1 MKAKSIKG
9 NSPEEIQIALE
20 KSMVDDYK
28 PTLAFVFISIK
39 QDIAAVREL
48 LDQKNIRIFGATTGG
63 EFIDGD
69 IGAGI
74 IAILLMDMNPENF
87 RILLEDYSN
96 KDPEVITQTMA
107 QKAKEHFKNPS
118 FILSISLE
126 MVNSVGLGEPILR
139 AIESVTG
146 SDTIIWGGRAGDDF
160 LFNETVVFSNN
171 KSLKRGILLLVLDG
185 DKILVKGQAASGQ
198 KPVGTEKTITKMTG
212 NWIYELDNQPGTEM
226 VMKYLGLHLTEEET
240 KAFNPISYNIMFSLA
255 REKGDPIMRGVGAF
269 NWTEKSIFLLASI
282 NEGDKV
288 RFTLPPD
295 FEIVEEVISNAE
307 KMKQDEMAFADALL
321 MFSCIGRLGQFGPL
335 VGDEIEG
342 IRKVFNVPM
351 AGFFTYGEFGR
362 TNNGNNEFHNNT
374 CCWVAIKEK

>member
-9 NSPEEIQIALE
+9 KSTEEIQAALQQ
-20 KSMVDDYK
+20 SLADGFK

-39 QDIAAVREL
+39 QDWETVSQII
-48 LDQKNIRIFGATTGG
+48 DQKGIKIFGATTSG

-69 IGAGI
+69 IGAGT
-74 IAILLMDMNPENF
+74 IAILLTDMNPASF
-87 RILLEDYSN
+87 VVMLEDYSD
-96 KDPEVITQTMA
+96 KDPQILAQTMA
-107 QKAKEHFKNPS
+107 RKAKEQFKNPS
-118 FILSISLE
+118 FILSVSIE
-126 MVNSVGLGEPILR
+126 MANSVAMGEPILR
-139 AIESVTG
+139 TIESVTG

-160 LFNETVVFSNN
+160 LFDETVVFTNN
-171 KSLKRGILLLVLDG
+171 LSLKRGILLLVLDS

-198 KPVGTEKTITKMTG
+198 KPVGTEKTITKIID
-212 NWIYELDNQPGTEM
+212 NWIFELDNQPATEM

-240 KAFNPISYNIMFSLA
+240 EAFNPINYNIMFSLS
-255 REKGDPIMRGVGAF
+255 REKGEPILRSVGAF
-269 NWTEKSIFLLASI
+269 NWKDKSIFILASI

-307 KMKQDEMAFADALL
+307 KMKQDEMPLPEALL

-342 IRKVFNVPM
+342 IRNVFKVPM

-362 TNNGNNEFHNNT
+362 TTLGKNEFHNST
-374 CCWVAIKEK
+374 CCWVVLKEK

>member
-9 NSPEEIQIALE
+9 KSTEEIKTALLQ
-20 KSMVDDYK
+20 SMADGFE
-28 PTLAFVFISIK
+28 PTLAVVFISIK
-39 QDIAAVREL
+39 QDIEAVSNL
-48 LDQKNIRIFGATTGG
+48 LDQHGIRIFGATTGG
-63 EFIDGD
+63 EFIDGN
-69 IGAGI
+69 IGTGT
-74 IAILLMDMNPENF
+74 IAILLADMNTSNF
-87 RILLEDYSN
+87 VVMLEDYSDQ
-96 KDPEVITQTMA
+96 DPQIQAQTMA
-107 QKAKEHFKNPS
+107 RKAKEQFKNPS
-118 FILSISLE
+118 FILSVSIE
-126 MVNSVGLGEPILR
+126 MANSVGMGEPILR

-160 LFNETVVFSNN
+160 LFDETVVFTNN
-171 KSLKRGILLLVLDG
+171 LSLKRGILLLVLDG

-198 KPVGTEKTITKMTG
+198 KPVGTEKTITKIID
-212 NWIYELDNQPGTEM
+212 NWIYELDNQPATEI

-240 KAFNPISYNIMFSLA
+240 EAFNPINYNIMFSLS
-255 REKGDPIMRGVGAF
+255 REKGEPILRSVGAF
-269 NWTEKSIFLLASI
+269 NWKDKSIFILASI

-295 FEIVEEVISNAE
+295 FDIVEEVISNAE
-307 KMKQDEMAFADALL
+307 KMKREEMPTADALL

-342 IRKVFNVPM
+342 IKNVFEVPM

-362 TNNGNNEFHNNT
+362 TNLGNNELHNST